1 MSAYGVIWLFR
12 ELRWEPWLRDDLGRK
27 GRVAHI
33 GALLGLLVSHRPM
46 SKEEYQC
53 AQEKEVISVCFPTE
67 GDESRVFL
75 LFICPGVPKIWTSLY
90 SRPVSPTWKRRERQW
105 DNLG

>member
-1 MSAYGVIWLFR
+1 M
-12 ELRWEPWLRDDLGRK
+12 
-27 GRVAHI
+27 AHT

-67 GDESRVFL
+67 GDESRVSYCSSVQGSL
-75 LFICPGVPKIWTSLY
+75 RSGLPYILDLCPQHGREEKDDGI
-90 SRPVSPTWKRRERQW
+90 TWGGEQQNILN
-105 DNLG
+105 DDCS